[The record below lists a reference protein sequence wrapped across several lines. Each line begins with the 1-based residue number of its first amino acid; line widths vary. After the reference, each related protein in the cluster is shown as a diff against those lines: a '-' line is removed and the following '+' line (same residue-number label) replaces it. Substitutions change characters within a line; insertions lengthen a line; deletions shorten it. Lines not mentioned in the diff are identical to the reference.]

1 MSSRTS
7 RAWDLADRTAF
18 LAQTPLFGRL
28 SHAALEQIA
37 ACFRVKRVS
46 RSGFVFLEGAPATNL
61 NVLAEGQDVILR
73 LIQPGEV
80 FGGAGGWGESS
91 YPASARAQD
100 NVVVL
105 QLGADEF
112 SRLIADQPVFTQAVM
127 HELGQRLRV
136 AEARIRDLQTQ
147 RVERRLA
154 RALLRLANKTG
165 VKTSAGIDLGSPLSR
180 QDLAELAGTTLSTAS
195 RTLSAWDQQG
205 IVSSGRERIT
215 ILRPHELVSMAEDLP
230 PTDADTGKHRIR
242 PDLSQRKDKPP
253 ERAAFFAAPSRWTSQ
268 ATASRPRPRL
278 TTS

>member
-1 MSSRTS
+1 MAFVALAQIAITYNLRVNSRQRAV

-18 LAQTPLFGRL
+18 LTQAPLFGRL
-28 SHAALEQIA
+28 SQAALEQIA
-37 ACFRVKRVS
+37 ACFRIKRVS
-46 RSGFVFLEGAPATNL
+46 RGGFVFLEGAPATNL
-61 NVLAEGQDVILR
+61 NVLAEGRVKVVRETDEGQEVILR
-73 LIQPGEV
+73 LIQPGEI
-80 FGGAGGWGESS
+80 FGGAGGWGEST

-112 SRLIADQPVFTQAVM
+112 SRLIAEQPAFAQAVI

-136 AEARIRDLQTQ
+136 AETRIRELQTE

-165 VKTSAGIDLGSPLSR
+165 MKTSVGIELGSPVSR

-215 ILRPHELVSMAEDLP
+215 IRRPHDLVSIAEDLP
-230 PTDADTGKHRIR
+230 VNDAG
-242 PDLSQRKDKPP
+242 L
-253 ERAAFFAAPSRWTSQ
+253 
-268 ATASRPRPRL
+268 
-278 TTS
+278 